1 MGKVI
6 RQGISSGIFIY
17 IGMVLGFVN
26 ATILFPKYLGKE
38 VYGFCQFL
46 IYISEL
52 LAVFSL
58 LGAPNVIV
66 RFFPRFRD
74 KDPSHGGLIGFIM
87 TIVGVTTLLVT
98 GLLLL
103 LRPSFISWFGG
114 EGSGDYLARFY
125 GGLIIF
131 FIFTNLNTL
140 LNNYSTALQRPR
152 VPTFFGEIGS
162 RLITFSLIFLFI
174 IQWIDEDQF
183 IQLYT
188 LKLLPITLGLLFFLY
203 LIGEWKTR
211 PNFRIIKQPIFHEMK
226 AYGLYAVFAK
236 IGRQLVNRIDII
248 MITALLSLGDVGIY
262 ALFYFLSQVIMKTH
276 EGIGKMANP
285 MIAEYWQHEKL
296 GELKTFYKRTA
307 LNNWVAAVLI
317 FVGIIANLENAILL
331 VGEEYRPGMPVAI
344 FLGIAQLVNVV
355 NGYNGLVLIH
365 SPYYRFDL
373 IFKFITAAFTVIS
386 NYLFINWM
394 GLTGAAVATAL
405 TLVLQNLMMQSF
417 LYRKLGIHPFS
428 RPMLTVAL
436 FSMVALGIGLLLP
449 RVEWHYILDIILRS
463 GTMSVAFGLLV
474 LLFNPAPDI
483 TDYFWKLAAKVGIH
497 RS

>member
-1 MGKVI
+1 MA
-6 RQGISSGIFIY
+6 
-17 IGMVLGFVN
+17 LGFVN